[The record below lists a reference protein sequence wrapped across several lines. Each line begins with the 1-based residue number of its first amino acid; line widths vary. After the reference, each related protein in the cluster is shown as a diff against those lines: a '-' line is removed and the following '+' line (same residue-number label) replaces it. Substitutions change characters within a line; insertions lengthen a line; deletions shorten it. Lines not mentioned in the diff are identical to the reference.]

1 MSEQE
6 KEEEFKVLEE
16 KDGTVTVELP
26 ESMAPEEPAEE
37 PQMAEGGQAEEED
50 QDHPDDTDA
59 VREARRNR
67 RKAKKEYIKR
77 VQQEKDERLTAQDRE
92 IQRLKEE
99 MAAMRQRNEQADL
112 EAFNQAI
119 KNEESRIQY
128 AKLKMKEATDASDG
142 QAFIKAQELYTE
154 SNKNLE
160 KLRYQKTYTEQQRQV
175 NEAAADPVVQMQ
187 ADRWMAKNRWY
198 DPNGGDA
205 KSRLAKQI
213 DNQLAREGR
222 NPKTQDYWDELDIRM
237 EAELRSR
244 ETDAYTD
251 TTDETPRKRGPRSV
265 VTGSERETGGGAS
278 RNTFSLTVEQVR
290 AMKEAGF
297 WDDPV
302 AKRKMIQRYAEQARQ
317 NRS

>member
-1 MSEQE
+1 MSEE
-6 KEEEFKVLEE
+6 AKEEEFKVSEE

-26 ESMAPEEPAEE
+26 ESMASEEPAEE
-37 PQMAEGGQAEEED
+37 SQMAEGGQAEEED

-99 MAAMRQRNEQADL
+99 MAAMRQRNQQADL
-112 EAFNQAI
+112 DAFNQAI

-142 QAFIKAQELYTE
+142 QAFIRAQELYTE

-160 KLRYQKTYTEQQRQV
+160 KLRHQKTYTEQQRQV
-175 NEAAADPVVQMQ
+175 NEAAADPVVQIQ
-187 ADRWMAKNRWY
+187 ADRWMARNPWY
-198 DPNGGDA
+198 DPNGTDA

-222 NPKTQDYWDELDIRM
+222 NPKSQDYWQELDARM
-237 EAELRSR
+237 EAELQGT
-244 ETDAYTD
+244 ENDAYTD
-251 TTDETPRKRGPRSV
+251 TTYETPRKRGPRSV

-278 RNTFSLTVEQVR
+278 RNTFTLTVDQVR

-302 AKRKMIQRYAEQARQ
+302 AKKKMIQRYAEQARQ